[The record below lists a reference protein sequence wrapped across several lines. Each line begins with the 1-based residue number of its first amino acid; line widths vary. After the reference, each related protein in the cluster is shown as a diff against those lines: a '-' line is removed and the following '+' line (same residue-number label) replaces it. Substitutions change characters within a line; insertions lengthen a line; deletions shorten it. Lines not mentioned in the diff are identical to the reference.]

1 MTTVNNV
8 NWATS
13 DRPIVSAISA
23 AVGGALGYAGGV
35 EMLARFAGPSRAF
48 LPPRDLAHAVYEIA
62 RTYHGILPMP
72 FGWAPAAL
80 GLAGLVGAGVG
91 GWIAATRPSERPI
104 PGRGY
109 VLQRDPAAIGRALQV
124 GRGEVPGVHIHPG
137 VQISQR
143 EECNHFLIVGGTGA
157 GKTTVL
163 WPILDQIRARGDKM
177 IIFDS
182 KGDFTQSWPG
192 VGERD
197 FVLLSPTDK
206 RSARWQIGADIRTRL
221 EAQTLAETLIP
232 TTEKDPMWSN
242 GARALLVGLISD
254 LQTRAPGRW
263 GFAELAQVVASAL
276 TDFQTLKDILAR
288 EDPAALHIIGGAD
301 AKTKT
306 PSKTAHSFIVNLGAF
321 MSSVISLGVGA
332 DDLKDNQT
340 WSVRRWLAGK
350 TPPVAILGFR
360 KSVKGVNQSFISSLI
375 EQVVLQIGDMPDAA
389 PDKRRIWLVLDEC
402 PQAGKIPTITDS
414 LTTLRS
420 KGVRV
425 IIGMQSLAQVRESY
439 SKDTAT
445 TWAGSC
451 GIQVIG
457 KLGSDE
463 DQAWASKVLGD
474 HEVERF
480 VGQVSMTAGAGA
492 AQRNQSW
499 ERVREPV
506 LMPASFAQEFRLIK
520 NWLGQ
525 MIGPRL
531 LVIAG
536 GEAAILDWRFPA
548 ITKRRPAR
556 VAARWIG
563 VGYRRP
569 IWGKEPPKVI
579 EETKEAGG
587 EGKEIEGQG
596 KNEKAQDREG
606 HRTVNEVPR
615 AAMEA
620 AADPVERAA
629 DKEGEVV
636 ADAAGEHMIDLAIP
650 GMGLVAKITGLA
662 ADAVPRGQVHGTGR
676 QKVQER
682 EDEKEQATEDEVED
696 DDLPG

>member
-1 MTTVNNV
+1 MTSTVNNV
-8 NWATS
+8 NWATA

-23 AVGGALGYAGGV
+23 AIGGAVGYAGGV
-35 EMLARFAGPSRAF
+35 EILARFAASDHAF
-48 LPPRDLAHAVYEIA
+48 LPPRDLAHAVLEIA
-62 RTYHGILPMP
+62 KTYHGILPMP
-72 FGWAPAAL
+72 WGWAPAAL
-80 GLAGLVGAGVG
+80 GIAGLVGAGVG
-91 GWIAATRPSERPI
+91 GWIASTRPSERPI

-109 VLQRDPAAIGRALQV
+109 TLKRDPAAIGRALQV

-143 EECNHFLIVGGTGA
+143 EECNHMLIVGGTGA

-163 WPILDQIRARGDKM
+163 WPILEQIRARGDKM

-182 KGDFTQSWPG
+182 KGDFTESWPG

-197 FVLLSPTDK
+197 FMLLSPTDK

-232 TTEKDPMWSN
+232 ATEKDPMWSN

-301 AKTKT
+301 AKT

-375 EQVVLQIGDMPDAA
+375 EQIVLQIGDMPDAA
-389 PDKRRIWLVLDEC
+389 PHKRRIWLVLDEC

-425 IIGMQSLAQVRESY
+425 ILGMQSLAQVRESY

-451 GIQVIG
+451 GIQIIG
-457 KLGSDE
+457 KLGSEE

-480 VGQVSMTAGAGA
+480 SGQVSMTAGAGA

-506 LMPASFAQEFRLIK
+506 LMPASFGQEFRLVK
-520 NWLGQ
+520 NWLGR

-531 LVIAG
+531 LMIAG

-569 IWGKEPPKVI
+569 RWGKEPPQVV
-579 EETKEAGG
+579 KEGQGG
-587 EGKEIEGQG
+587 EGKEVESRVETEKGQG
-596 KNEKAQDREG
+596 REG

-615 AAMEA
+615 AAAMEGVA
-620 AADPVERAA
+620 GSVARAA
-629 DKEGEVV
+629 DKENEAV
-636 ADAAGEHMIDLAIP
+636 ADAAGEHLIDLAIP
-650 GMGLVAKITGLA
+650 GAGLVAKITGMA
-662 ADAVPRGQVHGTGR
+662 AEMAPKGQTHGVRR
-676 QKVQER
+676 QKVLDR
-682 EDEKEQATEDEVED
+682 EDEKEQEAEEEDE

>member
-1 MTTVNNV
+1 MSTVNNI

-23 AVGGALGYAGGV
+23 AIGGALGYAGGV
-35 EMLARFAGPSRAF
+35 EILARFAGPSRAF
-48 LPPRDLAHAVYEIA
+48 LPPRQLAHAVFEIA
-62 RTYHGILPMP
+62 KTYHGILPMP

-80 GLAGLVGAGVG
+80 GIAGLAAAGVG
-91 GWIAATRPSERPI
+91 GWIASTRPSERPI

-109 VLQRDPAAIGRALQV
+109 TLKRDPAAIGRALQV

-143 EECNHFLIVGGTGA
+143 EECNHLLIVGGTGA

-163 WPILDQIRARGDKM
+163 WPILEQIRARGDKM
-177 IIFDS
+177 IVFDS
-182 KGDFTQSWPG
+182 KGDFTEGWPG

-197 FVLLSPTDK
+197 FVLLSPTDR

-276 TDFQTLKDILAR
+276 TDFGTLKEILAR

-301 AKTKT
+301 AKT

-332 DDLKDNQT
+332 DDLKANKS
-340 WSVRRWLAGK
+340 WSVRGWLAGR

-360 KSVKGVNQSFISSLI
+360 KSVKGVNQAFIASLI
-375 EQVVLQIGDMPDAA
+375 EQVVLQVGDMADAD
-389 PDKRRIWLVLDEC
+389 PSRRRIWLVLDEC

-425 IIGMQSLAQVRESY
+425 ILGMQSLAQVRESY

-451 GIQVIG
+451 GIQIVG
-457 KLGSDE
+457 KLGSEE

-480 VGQVSMTAGAGA
+480 VGQVSVTAGAGA

-506 LMPASFAQEFRLIK
+506 LMPSSFGQEMRIVR
-520 NWLGQ
+520 NWMGRKV
-525 MIGPRL
+525 GPRAL
-531 LVIAG
+531 MIAG
-536 GEAAILDWRFPA
+536 GEAAILDWRFPTL
-548 ITKRRPAR
+548 IKRRPAR

-569 IWGKEPPKVI
+569 RWGKEPPRVV

-587 EGKEIEGQG
+587 EGKEVDAPRNGGRGPE
-596 KNEKAQDREG
+596 REG
-606 HRTVNEVPR
+606 HRTVNDAPR
-615 AAMEA
+615 AAAIEA
-620 AADPVERAA
+620 AADPAARAA
-629 DKEGEVV
+629 DKEGEAV
-636 ADAAGEHMIDLAIP
+636 ANAAGEHLIDLALP
-650 GMGLVAKITGLA
+650 GVGLVAKITGLA
-662 ADAVPRGQVHGTGR
+662 ADAAPHGQVHGVRR
-676 QKVQER
+676 QKVQEQ
-682 EDEKEQATEDEVED
+682 EKEQEQEAEDEIED
-696 DDLPG
+696 DDLPV

>member
-1 MTTVNNV
+1 MTSTVNNV
-8 NWATS
+8 NWATA

-23 AVGGALGYAGGV
+23 AIGGAVGYAGGV
-35 EMLARFAGPSRAF
+35 EILARFAASDHAF
-48 LPPRDLAHAVYEIA
+48 LPPRDLAHAVLEIA
-62 RTYHGILPMP
+62 KTYHGILPMP
-72 FGWAPAAL
+72 WGWAPAAL
-80 GLAGLVGAGVG
+80 GIAGLVGAGVG
-91 GWIAATRPSERPI
+91 GWIASTRPSERPI

-109 VLQRDPAAIGRALQV
+109 TLKRDPAAIGRALQV

-143 EECNHFLIVGGTGA
+143 EECNHMLIVGGTGA

-163 WPILDQIRARGDKM
+163 WPILEQIRARGDKM

-182 KGDFTQSWPG
+182 KGDFTESWPG

-197 FVLLSPTDK
+197 FMLLSPTDK

-232 TTEKDPMWSN
+232 ATEKDPMWSN

-276 TDFQTLKDILAR
+276 TDFQTLKDILSR

-301 AKTKT
+301 AKT

-375 EQVVLQIGDMPDAA
+375 EQIVLQIGDMPDAA
-389 PDKRRIWLVLDEC
+389 PHKRRIWLVLDEC

-425 IIGMQSLAQVRESY
+425 ILGMQSLAQVRESY

-451 GIQVIG
+451 GIQIIG
-457 KLGSDE
+457 KLGSEE

-480 VGQVSMTAGAGA
+480 SGQVSMTAGAGA

-506 LMPASFAQEFRLIK
+506 LMPASFGQEFRLVK
-520 NWLGQ
+520 NWLGR

-531 LVIAG
+531 LMIAG

-569 IWGKEPPKVI
+569 RWGKEPPQVV
-579 EETKEAGG
+579 KEGQGG
-587 EGKEIEGQG
+587 EGKEVESRVETEKGQG
-596 KNEKAQDREG
+596 REG

-615 AAMEA
+615 VAAMEV
-620 AADPVERAA
+620 AADPVGRAA

-636 ADAAGEHMIDLAIP
+636 ADAAGEHMIDLALP
-650 GMGLVAKITGLA
+650 GAGLVAKITGMA
-662 ADAVPRGQVHGTGR
+662 AEMAPKGQTHGVRR
-676 QKVQER
+676 QKVLDLDR
-682 EDEKEQATEDEVED
+682 EDEKEQEAEEEDE

>member
-1 MTTVNNV
+1 MTTVNNI

-23 AVGGALGYAGGV
+23 AIGGALGYAGGV
-35 EMLARFAGPSRAF
+35 EILARWAGPSRAF
-48 LPPRDLAHAVYEIA
+48 LPPRQLAHAVFEIA

-80 GLAGLVGAGVG
+80 GLAGLAACGVG
-91 GWIAATRPSERPI
+91 GWIASTRPSERPI

-109 VLQRDPAAIGRALQV
+109 VLKRDPAAIGRALRV

-163 WPILDQIRARGDKM
+163 WPVLEEVRARGDKM
-177 IIFDS
+177 LIFDS
-182 KGDFTQSWPG
+182 KGDFTESWPG

-197 FVLLSPTDK
+197 FMLLSPTDA

-254 LQTRAPGRW
+254 LQTRAPGKW
-263 GFAELAQVVASAL
+263 GFAELAQVVAAAL

-301 AKTKT
+301 AKT

-332 DDLKDNQT
+332 DDLRDNQT

-389 PDKRRIWLVLDEC
+389 PHKRRIWLVLDEC

-425 IIGMQSLAQVRESY
+425 ILGMQSLAQVRESY

-457 KLGSDE
+457 KLGSEE

-506 LMPASFAQEFRLIK
+506 LMPSSFGQEFRLVK
-520 NWLGQ
+520 NWLGR
-525 MIGPRL
+525 ILGPRL
-531 LVIAG
+531 LMIAG
-536 GEAAILDWRFPA
+536 GEAAVLDWQFPTL
-548 ITKRRPAR
+548 TKRRPAR

-569 IWGKEPPKVI
+569 IWGKEPPRVVK
-579 EETKEAGG
+579 EESEKGG
-587 EGKEIEGQG
+587 EEKEVEGRTET
-596 KNEKAQDREG
+596 EKGTGREE
-606 HRTVNEVPR
+606 HRIVNEVPQTR
-615 AAMEA
+615 ALEA
-620 AADPVERAA
+620 EVDPAGRAA
-629 DKEGEVV
+629 DKENEVV
-636 ADAAGEHMIDLAIP
+636 ADAAGEHLIDLALP
-650 GMGLVAKITGLA
+650 GAGLVAKITGLA
-662 ADAVPRGQVHGTGR
+662 ADAAPRGQVHGIRR
-676 QKVQER
+676 QKTREQER
-682 EDEKEQATEDEVED
+682 EEESEDEDEIED
-696 DDLPG
+696 DDLPV

>member
-1 MTTVNNV
+1 MTAYVNDI
-8 NWATS
+8 NWATA

-23 AVGGALGYAGGV
+23 AIGGALGYAGGV
-35 EMLARFAGPSRAF
+35 EILARFAASDHAF
-48 LPPRDLAHAVYEIA
+48 LPPRQLAHAVYEIA

-80 GLAGLVGAGVG
+80 GIAGPAAAGVG
-91 GWIAATRPSERPI
+91 GWIASTRPSERPI

-109 VLQRDPAAIGRALQV
+109 TLKRDPAAIGRALQV

-143 EECNHFLIVGGTGA
+143 EECNHLLIVGGTGA

-163 WPILDQIRARGDKM
+163 WPILEQIRARGDKM
-177 IIFDS
+177 IVFDS
-182 KGDFTQSWPG
+182 KGDFTEGWPG

-197 FVLLSPTDK
+197 FVLLSPTDR

-276 TDFQTLKDILAR
+276 TDFGTLKEILAR

-301 AKTKT
+301 AKT

-332 DDLKDNQT
+332 DDLKANKS
-340 WSVRRWLAGK
+340 WSVRGWLAGR

-360 KSVKGVNQSFISSLI
+360 KSVKGVNQAFIASLI
-375 EQVVLQIGDMPDAA
+375 EQVVLQVGDMADAD
-389 PDKRRIWLVLDEC
+389 PSRRRIWLVLDEC

-425 IIGMQSLAQVRESY
+425 ILGMQSLAQVRESY

-451 GIQVIG
+451 GIQIVG
-457 KLGSDE
+457 KLGSEE

-480 VGQVSMTAGAGA
+480 VGQVSVTAGAGA

-506 LMPASFAQEFRLIK
+506 LMPSSFGQEMRIVR
-520 NWLGQ
+520 NWMGRKV
-525 MIGPRL
+525 GPRAL
-531 LVIAG
+531 MIAG
-536 GEAAILDWRFPA
+536 GEAAILDWRFPTL
-548 ITKRRPAR
+548 IKRRPAR

-569 IWGKEPPKVI
+569 RWGKEPPRVV

-587 EGKEIEGQG
+587 EGKEVDAPRNGGRGPE
-596 KNEKAQDREG
+596 REG
-606 HRTVNEVPR
+606 HRTVNDAPR
-615 AAMEA
+615 AAAIEA
-620 AADPVERAA
+620 AADPAARAA
-629 DKEGEVV
+629 DKEGEAV
-636 ADAAGEHMIDLAIP
+636 ANAAGEHLIDLALP
-650 GMGLVAKITGLA
+650 GVGLVAKITGLA
-662 ADAVPRGQVHGTGR
+662 ADAAPHGQVHGVRR
-676 QKVQER
+676 QKVQEQ
-682 EDEKEQATEDEVED
+682 EKEQEQEAEDEIED
-696 DDLPG
+696 DDLPV